1 MAHIIYVTKYVLTK
15 YTNKHL
21 ILELNNLHSQSNTTG
36 DENCTTKKVETARRC
51 ESEQTYIFQ
60 SQYPKVQNK
69 PYILSIRRDKENEMV
84 TSDTNPFSVS
94 PSCDFYDA
102 SESQKPRTHRYQH
115 N

>member
-1 MAHIIYVTKYVLTK
+1 M
-15 YTNKHL
+15 
-21 ILELNNLHSQSNTTG
+21 ILELKARHSQANIKG
-36 DENCTTKKVETARRC
+36 DENCSTKKGEPPRRC

-84 TSDTNPFSVS
+84 TSDTNPFSMS

-102 SESQKPRTHRYQH
+102 SESQKPRTHRYPQH
-115 N
+115 